1 LGAIAIEKA
10 GILRRGRPAVL
21 AQQRPAAM
29 RALRRACRAIGANC
43 QVVPPQQ
50 RSLALPGEH
59 QWQNAAL
66 ATEAAR
72 LMANVVDEA
81 TVAHGLRRLRWP
93 GRFEVV
99 PGDPPIIL
107 DGAHN
112 GASAEALACTL
123 RSFAAGRPIELVI
136 GINRDKDAR
145 AVLRPLV
152 RISDM
157 VWATQTRDNP
167 RALDAHSL
175 GVLCARLGADVA
187 TMPNL
192 ADAIDQA
199 RTTRSDVVVC
209 ITGSLMLVG
218 QARATL
224 GLRVA

>member
-1 LGAIAIEKA
+1 
-10 GILRRGRPAVL
+10 
-21 AQQRPAAM
+21 
-29 RALRRACRAIGANC
+29 
-43 QVVPPQQ
+43 
-50 RSLALPGEH
+50 
-59 QWQNAAL
+59 
-66 ATEAAR
+66 
-72 LMANVVDEA
+72 
-81 TVAHGLRRLRWP
+81 
-93 GRFEVV
+93 
-99 PGDPPIIL
+99 
-107 DGAHN
+107 
-112 GASAEALACTL
+112 L

-199 RTTRSDVVVC
+199 RTTRSDAVVC

-224 GLRVA
+224 GLGVAEALW